1 MNLKRWLLAT
11 VGAFV
16 VIAAVDFVVHEVW
29 LGEFYRAHPSWW
41 RPAAEMKSLMG
52 SMFVSQL
59 ILADLLASV
68 YAKGY
73 EVGKGNIGQGLRFG
87 VLMGFLLFLP
97 KMLMVH
103 FIYPYPV
110 SLLVSWFIGGLIETT
125 LAGLM
130 IGAIYKP
137 VLARAKV

>member
-1 MNLKRWLLAT
+1 MNLKRWALAT
-11 VGAFV
+11 GGVFL
-16 VIAAVDFVVHEVW
+16 VIAVADFVIHEAW
-29 LGEFYRAHPSWW
+29 LGGFYRANAQWW
-41 RPAAEMKSLMG
+41 RSGDAMKAHMG
-52 SMFVSQL
+52 WMFISQF
-59 ILADLLASV
+59 ILAVLLSFV

-87 VLMGFLLFLP
+87 ILMGFLLFLP
-97 KMLMVH
+97 KMLMTH

-110 SLLVSWFIGGLIETT
+110 SLLVGWFIGGLIETT